1 MDKDKFN
8 RYCAEVMGYVVEE
21 FSELHDCE
29 EKRLKDETYLMH
41 QRKQYNP
48 YDDLNQM
55 AGVVDVLSSQV
66 EVRNLQGFAEEFATK
81 MINNGIRSTMRDFII
96 STMQEKDNG

>member
-1 MDKDKFN
+1 MDKYKFD
-8 RYCAEVMGYVVEE
+8 RYCVRVMGYKTAYAEPINNI
-21 FSELHDCE
+21 
-29 EKRLKDETYLMH
+29 LKVWTGSH
-41 QRKQYNP
+41 ATTYNP

-81 MINNGIRSTMRDFII
+81 MINNGIKSTMRDFII
-96 STMQEKDNG
+96 STVQEKDNG